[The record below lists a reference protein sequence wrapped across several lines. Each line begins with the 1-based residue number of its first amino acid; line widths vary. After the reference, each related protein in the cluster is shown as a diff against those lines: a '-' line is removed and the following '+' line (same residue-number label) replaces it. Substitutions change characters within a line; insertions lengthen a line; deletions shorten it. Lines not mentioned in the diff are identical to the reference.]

1 MHLYKIY
8 FSEKNVGLPFAKEKF
23 LCYNRK
29 VFRDRSPFAGQ
40 ALGST
45 SLFPGGFAMI
55 ARLLTLLTT
64 PVLRL
69 LPAAEIPWGVL
80 IAELVIAAI
89 LLLCTFLFRRRFLKI
104 ICICGTEICLF
115 LACKLAFGSDS
126 VVTEIMR
133 WFTAIVACIVTVSI
147 VNRINWSTVR
157 GKSGK

>member
-1 MHLYKIY
+1 
-8 FSEKNVGLPFAKEKF
+8 
-23 LCYNRK
+23 
-29 VFRDRSPFAGQ
+29 
-40 ALGST
+40 
-45 SLFPGGFAMI
+45 MI